1 MSQPKNKKTVHIIS
15 HTHWDREWYLP
26 YEKHHFLLV
35 EFMDQLIDTLDNDPN
50 YKSFHLDGQTIILDD
65 YLEVRPE
72 RREKLKQLIEQK
84 RIYVGPWYILQD
96 EFLTSSE
103 ANIRNLQYGIK
114 DAKKWGNV
122 SKIGYFP
129 DSFGNIGQA
138 PQILAQAGIKH
149 AAFGRGVKPTGFN
162 NLVSDADMY
171 ESPYSEMNWK
181 SPDGNEVVGLLFA
194 NWYCN
199 GNEIPLER
207 EAAKKYWDGHLE
219 AMEKYASSNHLLMLN
234 GCDHQPVQTD
244 LSEAI
249 ELAQEL
255 YPDIEFI
262 HSNFNEYVKQLDHQR
277 NEDHLKTVEGE
288 LRSQHTDGWGTLVN
302 TASSRVYL
310 KQMNQEVQTLLE
322 SEVEP
327 LAAFAYLMDE
337 KYDHDVLEYA
347 WKILMQNHPHDS
359 ICGCSVD
366 EVHREMVTR
375 FEKSKHM
382 AESMKQDLLEKL
394 SKHIDTMSFKKF
406 GEDSIPFAIFN
417 TTGQRRTGVVT
428 VELDLKRE
436 YFADGVHRKQL
447 ENYRVDN
454 RVLIDERGSI
464 VDYEIEDLGVL
475 FDYDLPKNQF
485 RQPYLARRVKI
496 SLEAQDVAPLSHQ
509 TFALVIGEK
518 KSNTTNRIATAKNVL
533 ENDYMY
539 IKVNSNGSLHIRNKA
554 TDQVFENLLVYE
566 DTGDIGNEY
575 MYKQAP
581 QDLPITT
588 EGLQASIKLVEDTP
602 IRATYEIMHELEIP
616 ESAEAALEKE
626 QQELVW
632 FSGRKAKR
640 SKNTTLFTIKT
651 HVSLERYGKG
661 IDIQVSYCNV
671 AKDHRLRALFPTDI
685 ESKVHYADSIF
696 EVAKRNNQPSDQ
708 WTNPDH
714 SQHQQAFVSMHN
726 GGKGITIA
734 NKGLNEYEVLRDDR
748 NTIAIT
754 LVRAVRELGDW
765 GYFPT
770 PEAQC
775 LGDQYAAFKIFPHVN
790 QEEPAEVYQQAYQY
804 RIPWSQIQLPNQV
817 GSIPASHQY
826 ISADTSKETVLTSLK
841 ASSLTDD
848 LHMRFFNMMGHD
860 GTVHIGHNNMVEQYY
875 LSNILEQQGETLVE
889 SNDSI
894 TLPVAPFE
902 IATIGLKVKERSE

>member
-1 MSQPKNKKTVHIIS
+1 MSKSEEKKIVHIIS

-35 EFMDQLIDTLDNDPN
+35 EFMDQLIYTLDNDPN
-50 YKSFHLDGQTIILDD
+50 FKSFHLDGQTIILDD

-72 RREKLKQLIEQK
+72 RREKVKQLIEQK
-84 RIYVGPWYILQD
+84 RLFVGPWYILQD

-138 PQILAQAGIKH
+138 PQLLAQAGIKH
-149 AAFGRGVKPTGFN
+149 ATFGRGVKPTGFN
-162 NLVSDADMY
+162 NLVSEADMY
-171 ESPYSEMNWK
+171 ESPYSEMKWK
-181 SPDGNEVVGLLFA
+181 SPDGTEVIGILFA

-199 GNEIPLER
+199 GNEIPSER
-207 EAAKKYWDGHLE
+207 KAARKYWDGHLE
-219 AMEKYASSNHLLMLN
+219 AVKKFASSNHLLMLN
-234 GCDHQPVQTD
+234 GCDHQPVQKD
-244 LSEAI
+244 LSKAI
-249 ELAQEL
+249 EIAKEL
-255 YPDIEFI
+255 YPDVEFI
-262 HSNFNEYVKQLDHQR
+262 HSNFNDYVEQLDHKR
-277 NEDHLKTVEGE
+277 IGNHLKTVEGE

-327 LAAFAYLMDE
+327 LATFAYLMGD
-337 KYDHDVLEYA
+337 KYDHDVIEYA
-347 WKILMQNHPHDS
+347 WKMLMKNHPHDS

-382 AESMKQDLLEKL
+382 AESMKKDVLEKL
-394 SKHIDTMSFKKF
+394 SKQIDTTLFKKY
-406 GEDSIPFAIFN
+406 GEDPIPFAIFN

-428 VELDLKRE
+428 VELEMKRE
-436 YFADGVHRKQL
+436 YFAEGVNRKQL
-447 ENYRVDN
+447 EEYPIDKRI
-454 RVLIDERGSI
+454 LIDEKGTI
-464 VDYEIEDLGVL
+464 LDYEIEDLGVI

-485 RQPYLARRVKI
+485 RQPYLAKRIKV
-496 SLEAQDVAPLSHQ
+496 SLEAQDVAALSHQ

-518 KSNTTNRIATAKNVL
+518 ESNRKNQIASAKNVL

-539 IKVNSNGSLHIRNKA
+539 IKINANGSLHIRNKV
-554 TDQVFENLLVYE
+554 TNQVFENLLFYE
-566 DTGDIGNEY
+566 DSGDIGNEY
-575 MYKQAP
+575 MFKQAYK
-581 QDLPITT
+581 DLPITT
-588 EGLQASIKLVEDTP
+588 EELQASIKLVEDTP
-602 IRATYEIMHELEIP
+602 IRATYEIIHELEVP
-616 ESAEAALEKE
+616 ESAEARLQTE

-632 FSGRKAKR
+632 FTGRKASR
-640 SKNTTLFTIKT
+640 SKKTISFTIKT
-651 HVSLERYGKG
+651 HVSLERNGKG
-661 IDIQVSYCNV
+661 IDIQIFYCNV

-685 ESKVHYADSIF
+685 ECKVHYADSIF

-708 WTNPDH
+708 WANPDH
-714 SQHQQAFVSMHN
+714 SQHQQAFVSMHD
-726 GGKGITIA
+726 GEKGVTIA

-754 LVRAVRELGDW
+754 LVRSVGELGDW

-775 LGDQYAAFKIFPHVN
+775 LGDQSAALKIFPHGN
-790 QEEPAEVYQQAYQY
+790 QENSVAEMYQQAYQY
-804 RIPWSQIQLPNQV
+804 QIPWSKIQLPMQG
-817 GSIPASHQY
+817 GSISASHQY
-826 ISADTSKETVLTSLK
+826 ISVDTSKETVLTSVK
-841 ASSLTDD
+841 VSALTDD
-848 LHMRFFNMMGHD
+848 LHMRFFNMMSHD
-860 GTVHIGHNNMVEQYY
+860 GAVNISNNNKVKQYY
-875 LSNILEQQGETLVE
+875 LSNILEEQAKTLAV

-894 TLPVAPFE
+894 KLPVAPFE
-902 IATIGLKVKERSE
+902 IVTMGLNVKRKK

>member
-1 MSQPKNKKTVHIIS
+1 MSQTENKKTVHIIS

-50 YKSFHLDGQTIILDD
+50 FKSFHLDGQMIILDD

-72 RREKLKQLIEQK
+72 RKEKLKQLIEQK

-103 ANIRNLQYGIK
+103 SNIRNLQYGMR
-114 DAKKWGNV
+114 DAKKWGNI
-122 SKIGYFP
+122 SRIGYFP

-162 NLVSDADMY
+162 NLVSEADIY
-171 ESPYSEMNWK
+171 ESPYSEMKWK
-181 SPDGNEVVGLLFA
+181 SPNGTEVVGILFA

-199 GNEIPLER
+199 GNEIPSER
-207 EAAKKYWDGHLE
+207 KAAQKYWDGHLE

-234 GCDHQPVQTD
+234 GCDHQPIQTD
-244 LSEAI
+244 LSQAI
-249 ELAQEL
+249 ELANEL
-255 YPDIEFI
+255 YPDVEFI
-262 HSNFNEYVKQLDHQR
+262 HSNFNEYMEQLDSQQSE
-277 NEDHLKTVEGE
+277 NHLKTVEGE

-327 LAAFAYLMDE
+327 LAAFAYVMGD
-337 KYDHDVLEYA
+337 KYDYEVLEYA
-347 WKILMQNHPHDS
+347 WKTLMKNHPHDS

-375 FEKSKHM
+375 FEKSRHM
-382 AESMKQDLLEKL
+382 AESMKVDVLEKL
-394 SKHIDTMSFKKF
+394 SKHIDTMSFKKY
-406 GEDSIPFAIFN
+406 GEEPVPFAIFN

-447 ENYRVDN
+447 ADYPIDN
-454 RVLIDERGSI
+454 RVLIDASGNML
-464 VDYEIEDLGVL
+464 DYQIEDLGVV

-485 RQPYLARRVKI
+485 RQPYLARRVKV
-496 SLEAQDVAPLSHQ
+496 SLEAQDVASLSHQ
-509 TFALVIGEK
+509 AFALVVGEK
-518 KSNTTNRIATAKNVL
+518 ESNITNRIATAKNVL

-539 IKVNSNGSLHIRNKA
+539 IKINSNGSLHIRNKA
-554 TDQVFENLLVYE
+554 TDRVFENLLVYE
-566 DTGDIGNEY
+566 DSGDIGNEY
-575 MYKQAP
+575 MYKQAHE
-581 QDLPITT
+581 DLPVTT
-588 EGLQASIKLVEDTP
+588 EELQASIKLVEDTS
-602 IRATYEIMHELEIP
+602 IRATYEIIHELEIP
-616 ESAEAALEKE
+616 ESAEASLEKE

-640 SKNTTLFTIKT
+640 SKRSIPFTIKT
-651 HVSLERYGKG
+651 HVSLERNGKG
-661 IDIQVSYCNV
+661 IDVQVSYCNV

-714 SQHQQAFVSMHN
+714 SQHQQAFVSMDD
-726 GGKGITIA
+726 GEKGITIA

-754 LVRAVRELGDW
+754 LVRAVGELGDW

-790 QEEPAEVYQQAYQY
+790 EEEPAEVYQQAYQY
-804 RIPWSQIQLPNQV
+804 RIPWSRIQLRNQV
-817 GSIPASHQY
+817 GSIPASYQY

-841 ASSLTDD
+841 VSSLTND
-848 LHMRFFNMMGHD
+848 LQMRFFNMMSHD
-860 GTVHIGHNNMVEQYY
+860 GTVHIGNNNMVERYY
-875 LSNILEQQGETLVE
+875 LSNILEEQGETLVE
-889 SNDSI
+889 SNESI

-902 IATIGLKVKERSE
+902 IITIGLNVKRKK

>member
-1 MSQPKNKKTVHIIS
+1 MRQSDNKKTVHIIS

-50 YKSFHLDGQTIILDD
+50 FKSFHLDGQTIILDD

-72 RREKLKQLIEQK
+72 QRDKLKQLIEQK

-103 ANIRNLQYGIK
+103 ANIRNLQYGMK
-114 DAKKWGNV
+114 DARNWGNV

-162 NLVSDADMY
+162 NSVSEADVY
-171 ESPYSEMNWK
+171 ESPYSEMKWK
-181 SPDGNEVVGLLFA
+181 SPDGSEVVGILFA

-199 GNEIPLER
+199 GNEIPTER
-207 EAAKKYWDGHLE
+207 KAAKKYWDGHLE

-244 LSEAI
+244 LSKAI
-249 ELAQEL
+249 ELAKEL
-255 YPDIEFI
+255 YPNVTFI
-262 HSNFNEYVKQLDHQR
+262 HSNFNEYLEQLNPQQS
-277 NEDHLKTVEGE
+277 EGYLKTVEGE

-327 LAAFAYLMDE
+327 LAAFAYVMGD

-347 WKILMQNHPHDS
+347 WKMLMKNHPHDS

-382 AESMKQDLLEKL
+382 AESLKRKLLAKL
-394 SKHIDTMSFKKF
+394 ARHINTTVFEKF
-406 GEDSIPFAIFN
+406 GEDPIPFAIFN
-417 TTGQRRTGVVT
+417 TTGQSRTGVVT
-428 VELDLKRE
+428 VELDLKRA
-436 YFADGVHRKQL
+436 YFADGVHRKKL
-447 ENYRVDN
+447 EDYLIDN
-454 RVLIDERGSI
+454 RVLMDEKGNI
-464 VDYEIEDLGVL
+464 LDYQIEDLGVV

-496 SLEAQDVAPLSHQ
+496 TFEAHDVAPLSHQ
-509 TFALVIGEK
+509 AFAFVIGEK
-518 KSNTTNRIATAKNVL
+518 ESNAINRIASAKNVL
-533 ENDYMY
+533 ENEYMY
-539 IKVNSNGSLHIRNKA
+539 IKINMDGSLYIRNKA

-575 MYKQAP
+575 MYKQP
-581 QDLPITT
+581 NQDFPITT
-588 EGLQASIKLVEDTP
+588 TGLQASIKLVENTS
-602 IRATYEIMHELEIP
+602 IRATYEIIHELEIP
-616 ESAEAALEKE
+616 ESAEDKLAKE

-640 SKNTTLFTIKT
+640 SKKMIPFTIKT
-651 HVSLERYGKG
+651 HITLERYGKG
-661 IDIQVSYCNV
+661 IDVHVSFHNV
-671 AKDHRLRALFPTDI
+671 AKDHRFRALFPTDI
-685 ESKVHYADSIF
+685 DSKVHYADSIF
-696 EVAKRNNQPSDQ
+696 EVAKRNNKPSDQ
-708 WTNPDH
+708 WMNPDH
-714 SQHQQAFVSMHN
+714 SQHQQAFVSMHDSA
-726 GGKGITIA
+726 KGITIA
-734 NKGLNEYEVLRDDR
+734 NKGLNEYEVRRDDR

-754 LVRAVRELGDW
+754 LVRAVGELGDW

-790 QEEPAEVYQQAYQY
+790 KEEPAEVYQQAYQY
-804 RIPWSQIQLPNQV
+804 RIPWSEVQLPNQD
-817 GSIPASHQY
+817 GSISASHRY
-826 ISADTSKETVLTSLK
+826 ISVDTSKETVLTSLK
-841 ASSLTDD
+841 ASSVTDD
-848 LHMRFFNMMGHD
+848 LHMRFFNMMNQD
-860 GTVHIGHNNMVEQYY
+860 GTVQVKNNSRVEQFY
-875 LSNILEQQGETLVE
+875 LSNILEEQGETLAD
-889 SNDSI
+889 SNESI
-894 TLPVAPFE
+894 TLSVAPFE
-902 IATIGLKVKERSE
+902 IVTVGLKVKE